1 MQSLSSV
8 LPTTSQ
14 SSDANSNSARQLA
27 ALADQVATSSTPTSN
42 SSSTDPD
49 QRAVSALWTVWE
61 RMAGMFPGKW
71 VRENG
76 SSPVNNAGGLTTA
89 GELWFQVLT
98 GITPRQVA
106 DGLANCLRSALQWPP
121 NPGQFRAM
129 CLGIPALAE
138 VDGQMRPGQ
147 AHSGFTVL
155 VRSKLDLHAY
165 ATAESGAVQQRLL
178 ANAYE
183 RAVKHVMDGG
193 AVPAAVAALPAPK
206 PEPQVVR
213 DRDSARSAMAQAAAE
228 LGFGG
233 MHGAN

>member
-1 MQSLSSV
+1 M
-8 LPTTSQ
+8 
-14 SSDANSNSARQLA
+14 AERA
-27 ALADQVATSSTPTSN
+27 ATSST
-42 SSSTDPD
+42 SSSSPSTTEPD
-49 QRAVSALWTVWE
+49 QRAVSMLWTVWE

-76 SSPVNNAGGLTTA
+76 SAPVNNAGSLTTA
-89 GELWFQVLT
+89 GELWFQVLV

-106 DGLANCLRSALQWPP
+106 DGMGNCLRSALQWPP

-129 CLGIPALAE
+129 CLGVPSLAE

-155 VRSKLDLHAY
+155 VRSNLDLHAY
-165 ATAESGAVQQRLL
+165 ATAESGAQQQRML

-193 AVPAAVAALPAPK
+193 VVPEAMAALPAPK
-206 PEPQVVR
+206 PELHVVR
-213 DRDSARSAMAQAAAE
+213 NRDAARSAMAQAAAD

-233 MHGAN
+233 THGAG

>member
-1 MQSLSSV
+1 M
-8 LPTTSQ
+8 
-14 SSDANSNSARQLA
+14 
-27 ALADQVATSSTPTSN
+27 
-42 SSSTDPD
+42 
-49 QRAVSALWTVWE
+49 LWTVWE

-76 SSPVNNAGGLTTA
+76 SAPVNNAGGLTTA
-89 GELWFQVLT
+89 GELWLQVLV

-106 DGLANCLRSALQWPP
+106 DGMGNCLRSALQWPP

-129 CLGIPALAE
+129 CLGVPSLAE

-155 VRSKLDLHAY
+155 VRSHLDLHAY
-165 ATAESGAVQQRLL
+165 ATAESGAQQQRML

-193 AVPAAVAALPAPK
+193 AVPEALAALPAPR
-206 PEPQVVR
+206 PELHVVR
-213 DRDSARSAMAQAAAE
+213 NRDAARSAMAQAAAD

-233 MHGAN
+233 AHGAG

>member
-1 MQSLSSV
+1 MAERAAMSS
-8 LPTTSQ
+8 
-14 SSDANSNSARQLA
+14 
-27 ALADQVATSSTPTSN
+27 TSS
-42 SSSTDPD
+42 SSPSTTEPD
-49 QRAVSALWTVWE
+49 QRAVSMLWTVWE

-76 SSPVNNAGGLTTA
+76 SAPVNNAGSLTTA
-89 GELWFQVLT
+89 GELWLQVLV

-106 DGLANCLRSALQWPP
+106 DGMGNCLRSALQWPP

-129 CLGIPALAE
+129 CLGVPSLAE

-155 VRSKLDLHAY
+155 VRSNLDLHAY
-165 ATAESGAVQQRLL
+165 ATAESGALQQRML

-193 AVPAAVAALPAPK
+193 AVPDPMAALPAPR

-213 DRDSARSAMAQAAAE
+213 NRDAARSAMAQAAAE

-233 MHGAN
+233 MHGAG

>member
-1 MQSLSSV
+1 M
-8 LPTTSQ
+8 
-14 SSDANSNSARQLA
+14 
-27 ALADQVATSSTPTSN
+27 
-42 SSSTDPD
+42 
-49 QRAVSALWTVWE
+49 SALWTVWE

-76 SSPVNNAGGLTTA
+76 AAPVNNAGSLTTA
-89 GELWFQVLT
+89 GELWFQVMS

-106 DGLANCLRSALQWPP
+106 EGLANCLRTALQWPP

-129 CLGIPALAE
+129 CLGVPALAE
-138 VDGQMRPGQ
+138 VDGQMQPGQ

-165 ATAESGAVQQRLL
+165 RTAESGALQQRML
-178 ANAYE
+178 ASAYE

-193 AVPAAVAALPAPK
+193 AVPAPAAALPAPTH
-206 PEPQVVR
+206 EPMEVR
-213 DRDSARSAMAQAAAE
+213 DRDSARSAMALAAAE

-233 MHGAN
+233 AHGAG